1 MTPDEQRQPSTAGVA
16 QEAPEDGSAVRA
28 RRWTHVT
35 TALLILAGIAFLRF
49 AQPFLL
55 PLVLAVLLNFLLRPV
70 VITLEEMRVPRPL
83 GAALVLIIFLAA
95 LGFAL
100 SSLQAPAKAWLSK
113 VPESVRKL
121 EEDFRSLGSR
131 VVPRFNPEQR
141 LEVLNPPPDVPASA
155 SPRETPWLTR
165 IQDAL
170 LSFTALTQTA
180 SFLSTCLETVVLL
193 FFLLA
198 TGDALLRRIVHVLPK
213 QRAKDEAVA
222 IVHEVQRSVS
232 AYLITTV
239 VINVCVGLVVAL
251 AMRMLGLESPL
262 LWGVLAAVL
271 NFLPYFGPFTVFL
284 ILLLA
289 GSFSFDQT
297 TRSFLPGVVYLG
309 IHAVES
315 NIITPTALGNRLT
328 LSPLIIFLALMFWTW
343 LWGIPGALLAVPLL
357 MVFRILCEHFKSLRW
372 LGELLGT

>member
-1 MTPDEQRQPSTAGVA
+1 MTPDEQRPTVAGA
-16 QEAPEDGSAVRA
+16 QEAPEDGEAARA
-28 RRWTHVT
+28 KRWSYATY
-35 TALLILAGIAFLRF
+35 ALLILATIAFLRF

-55 PLVLAVLLNFLLRPV
+55 PFVLAMLLNFLLQPL
-70 VITLEEMRVPRPL
+70 VISLERIRIPRAV
-83 GAALVLIIFLAA
+83 GATLVLIIFLAA

-100 SSLQAPAKAWLSK
+100 SSLQAPAKAWLSN

-121 EEDFRSLGSR
+121 EEDFRSVVSR
-131 VVPRFNPEQR
+131 VMPRFNPDQR
-141 LEVLNPPPDVPASA
+141 REVPSAVPENAPASE
-155 SPRETPWLTR
+155 PRQTPWLTR
-165 IQDAL
+165 LLDAL

-180 SFLSTCLETVVLL
+180 SFLSACLETVVLL

-198 TGDALLRRIVHVLPK
+198 SGDALLRRLVQVLPRQK
-213 QRAKDEAVA
+213 AKDEAVA

-232 AYLITTV
+232 AYLIATV

-251 AMRMLGLESPL
+251 AMRLLGLESPL

-271 NFLPYFGPFTVFL
+271 NFLPYFGPFTVFV

-289 GSFSFDQT
+289 GSFSFDAA
-297 TRSFLPGVVYLG
+297 TRGFLPSVVYLA
-309 IHAVES
+309 IHAIES

-357 MVFRILCEHFKSLRW
+357 MFFRILCDHIKSFRW
-372 LGELLGT
+372 LGELLGG

>member
-1 MTPDEQRQPSTAGVA
+1 MTPDEQRPTVAGA
-16 QEAPEDGSAVRA
+16 QEALEEGNSRA
-28 RRWTHVT
+28 KRWSYATF
-35 TALLILAGIAFLRF
+35 ALLTLAAIAFLRF

-55 PLVLAVLLNFLLRPV
+55 PFVLALLLYFLLRPV
-70 VITLEEMRVPRPL
+70 VVYLERMRLPRPL
-83 GAALVLIIFLAA
+83 GAAVVLIVFLAA

-121 EEDFRSLGSR
+121 EEDFRNLGAR
-131 VVPRFNPEQR
+131 VVPRFNPEQH
-141 LEVLNPPPDVPASA
+141 LEVPVPAPDNATPSE
-155 SPRETPWLTR
+155 PRQTPWLTR
-165 IQDAL
+165 LQDAL

-180 SFLSTCLETVVLL
+180 SFLSTCLETIVLL

-198 TGDALLRRIVHVLPK
+198 SGDALLRRVVQVLPR
-213 QRAKDEAVA
+213 QNAKDEAVA
-222 IVHEVQRSVS
+222 IVHEVQHSVS
-232 AYLITTV
+232 AFLIATV
-239 VINVCVGLVVAL
+239 VINLCVGLIVAL
-251 AMRMLGLESPL
+251 AMRLLGLESPL

-357 MVFRILCEHFKSLRW
+357 MVFRIVCEHIKSLRW
-372 LGELLGT
+372 LGELLGG